1 MKITSLLITAA
12 AALTLVSCETTGSGT
27 TGNSASYSGSKSRTV
42 KVLFKGSFTDK
53 EKSAVL
59 RGMNN
64 SLGSKRYGVGFS
76 EYRGGGYPSGKF
88 VSVKWFSHTL
98 ETKIIGHH
106 GLNVNGFYMTGGFR
120 LIGINDKL
128 RGRGREIQYV
138 CEHEADHAFGRMHLT
153 AKQRKALG
161 TMRMGGGVL
170 PSMDWGQWPSKP
182 VM

>member
-76 EYRGGGYPSGKF
+76 EHRGGGYPSGKF

-138 CEHEADHAFGRMHLT
+138 CEHEADHAFGRMHLSSED
-153 AKQRKALG
+153 KQSLEMLRG
-161 TMRMGGGVL
+161 NRGVTQ
-170 PSMDWGQWPSKP
+170 SMDWQAWPSKP
-182 VM
+182 VI

>member
-88 VSVKWFSHTL
+88 VSVQWFSHNL

-120 LIGINDKL
+120 LVGINDKL
-128 RGRGREIQYV
+128 RGKGGEIQRV
-138 CEHEADHAFGRMHLT
+138 CEHEADHAFGRMHLSSED
-153 AKQRKALG
+153 KRSLEMLRG
-161 TMRMGGGVL
+161 NRGVTQ
-170 PSMDWGQWPSKP
+170 SMDWQAWPSKP
-182 VM
+182 VI

>member
-27 TGNSASYSGSKSRTV
+27 TGSSASYSGSKSRTV

-76 EYRGGGYPSGKF
+76 EHRGGGYPSGKF

-138 CEHEADHAFGRMHLT
+138 CEHEADHAFGRMHLSSED
-153 AKQRKALG
+153 KQSLEMLRG
-161 TMRMGGGVL
+161 NRGVTQ
-170 PSMDWGQWPSKP
+170 SMDWQAWPSKP
-182 VM
+182 VI

>member
-27 TGNSASYSGSKSRTV
+27 TGNSASYSGSKSRAV

-138 CEHEADHAFGRMHLT
+138 CEHEADHAFGRMHLSSED
-153 AKQRKALG
+153 KQSLEMLRG
-161 TMRMGGGVL
+161 NRGVTQ
-170 PSMDWGQWPSKP
+170 SMDWQAWPSKP
-182 VM
+182 VI